1 MYEEPS
7 SPVEIDSL
15 IPFIRV
21 FTSNF
26 LYLTKLLFQKL
37 TPWPIL
43 TIQFCITTKKKKKK
57 KKKNPI
63 LQDTP
68 NYKFY

>member
-43 TIQFCITTKKKKKK
+43 TIQFCITTKKKKKIQFCK
-57 KKKNPI
+57 THQIISSIKI
-63 LQDTP
+63 
-68 NYKFY
+68 F